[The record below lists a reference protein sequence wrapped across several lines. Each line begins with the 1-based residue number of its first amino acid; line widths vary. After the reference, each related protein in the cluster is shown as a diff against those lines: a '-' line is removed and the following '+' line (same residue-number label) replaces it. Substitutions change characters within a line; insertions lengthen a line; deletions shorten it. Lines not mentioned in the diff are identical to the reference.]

1 MQRQAPRP
9 ALHLQAV
16 QRISTVH
23 NRVKV
28 SLLTPQVRRPR
39 ITPQA
44 LTLNQIPRPQQILP
58 KAKLKLALSVV
69 AQATLSQT
77 LSPQLA
83 PPKAKLKL
91 ALLVRSQAP
100 SQTRIAPVW
109 FLKILEL
116 RARIAVSV
124 LIQTVPIK
132 ITQLQLTEPK
142 FKLIK
147 LKIALQLNPTVQIL
161 LTKI

>member
-1 MQRQAPRP
+1 M
-9 ALHLQAV
+9 
-16 QRISTVH
+16 
-23 NRVKV
+23 
-28 SLLTPQVRRPR
+28 
-39 ITPQA
+39 
-44 LTLNQIPRPQQILP
+44 
-58 KAKLKLALSVV
+58 V

-100 SQTRIAPVW
+100 SQTRRAPVW